1 MFRTK
6 RKGSRRPGARGKV
19 SAPGRFIVLDG
30 PDGAGKTTQARRL
43 AGELECRGLRTV
55 SLREPGG
62 TVAGE
67 AIRGILL
74 AHRHAGLTVAAEA
87 FLFEAARAQ
96 LVAEVIRPA
105 LARGVWVL
113 CDRFT
118 LSTLVYQGYAG
129 GVDPREIERLSA
141 LATDG
146 VRPDL
151 YLVVWVPPGVGVKR
165 RANRAG
171 DRMESKGSRFL
182 RDVARAYRRVA
193 LRARGR
199 LRLVDGR
206 GSVDEVHARIWKH
219 VEPLLP

>member
-1 MFRTK
+1 MSGTK
-6 RKGSRRPGARGKV
+6 RKGSRRPGARGKR

-43 AGELECRGLRTV
+43 AEELKRRGLRTV
-55 SLREPGG
+55 CLREPGG
-62 TVAGE
+62 TAAGE

-74 AHRHAGLTVAAEA
+74 AHRHARLTAAAEA
-87 FLFEAARAQ
+87 LLFEAARAQ

-105 LARGVWVL
+105 LARGAWVL

-129 GVDPREIERLSA
+129 GVDPRAIERLSA

-151 YLVVWVPPGVGVKR
+151 YLVVWVPPEVGVER
-165 RANRAG
+165 RADRAG

-182 RDVARAYRRVA
+182 RDVAKAYRRVA
-193 LRARGR
+193 LRSRGR

-206 GSVDEVHARIWKH
+206 GNVDEVQARIWKH
-219 VEPLLP
+219 VERLLP